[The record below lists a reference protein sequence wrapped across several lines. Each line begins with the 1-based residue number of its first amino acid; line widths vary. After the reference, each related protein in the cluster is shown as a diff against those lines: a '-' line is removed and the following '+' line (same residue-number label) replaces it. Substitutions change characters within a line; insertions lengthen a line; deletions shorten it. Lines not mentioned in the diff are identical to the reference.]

1 MNGTPV
7 TTTDNSAEGN
17 YLNAIINARL
27 GDDDRCLEY
36 LSKSIDMNPEYK
48 NDASKD
54 FEFKSLKDNS
64 VFQSLIRN

>member
-1 MNGTPV
+1 MNGMPV

-27 GDDDRCLEY
+27 GDVDKCVEY
-36 LSKSIDMNPEYK
+36 LSKSIDMNPQYK
-48 NDASKD
+48 NEASKD
-54 FEFKSLKDNS
+54 FEFKGLNNNT